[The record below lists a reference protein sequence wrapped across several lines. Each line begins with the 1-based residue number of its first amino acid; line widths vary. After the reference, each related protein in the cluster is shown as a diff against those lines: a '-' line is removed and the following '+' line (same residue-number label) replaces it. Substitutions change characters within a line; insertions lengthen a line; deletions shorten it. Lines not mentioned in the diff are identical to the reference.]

1 MARIE
6 AAPYCYIYYPN
17 LQLSVVRDCIY
28 IKHIIYRNSRYII
41 WLINCVVLTYF
52 LKKKKKLWDWP
63 LDRNL
68 YTFWFLFFRFSLLLS
83 PLFYMN
89 TFLSKKLIDTFLTHS
104 AIPEFLAS
112 FLTLIEDSFYHII
125 RYVYLSTHFGS
136 FIEYVLVILR
146 EYYRSCCYYE
156 MWNFIWLSFCSKF
169 L

>member
-52 LKKKKKLWDWP
+52 LKKKIVRLTTWP
-63 LDRNL
+63 KFI
-68 YTFWFLFFRFSLLLS
+68 YFLFFRFSLLLS

-146 EYYRSCCYYE
+146 EYYRSCCYFE

>member
-52 LKKKKKLWDWP
+52 LKKKKKIVWLTTWP
-63 LDRNL
+63 K
-68 YTFWFLFFRFSLLLS
+68 FIFFLFFSFSLLLS

-89 TFLSKKLIDTFLTHS
+89 TFISKKLIDTFLTHS

-146 EYYRSCCYYE
+146 EYYRSCCYFE
-156 MWNFIWLSFCSKF
+156 MWIFIWLSFCSKF